1 MLYRFPDQRGGKD
14 KKKFYYKPFKEL
26 LSSIVHLSMKE
37 QENRLDKTL
46 KEWMG
51 PLEQIDDILVIGVK
65 I

>member
-1 MLYRFPDQRGGKD
+1 
-14 KKKFYYKPFKEL
+14 
-26 LSSIVHLSMKE
+26 MKE

>member
-1 MLYRFPDQRGGKD
+1 
-14 KKKFYYKPFKEL
+14 
-26 LSSIVHLSMKE
+26 MKE
-37 QENRLDKTL
+37 QEDKFDKTL